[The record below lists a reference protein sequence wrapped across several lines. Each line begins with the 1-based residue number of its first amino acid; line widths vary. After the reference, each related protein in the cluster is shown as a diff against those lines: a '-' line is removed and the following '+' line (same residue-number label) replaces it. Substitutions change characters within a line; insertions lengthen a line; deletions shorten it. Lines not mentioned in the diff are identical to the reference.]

1 VNDVAVQSLHDKR
14 FPGED
19 AGYRNARDALLLAEM
34 ELRRQD
40 ERVAALRRALPPGG
54 VARDYVFEE
63 AEDGRPVKLSELF
76 GDRQTLL
83 LYSYMYGPDME
94 RPCPSCSSMLDGLDG
109 QAPHITQ
116 RVALA
121 VVARSPIARI
131 RAAGAERGWRRLR
144 LISSAN
150 NSYHGDYH
158 SETMDGLQR
167 PIMNVFSRR
176 GGELRHVWASE
187 LAFAPMDPGQGPRH
201 IDQIWPLWNALD
213 YTPEGRGDFDAK
225 LSYG

>member
-1 VNDVAVQSLHDKR
+1 MNDAATSSLHDKR

-19 AGYRNARDALLLAEM
+19 AAYRQARDALLLAEM
-34 ELRRQD
+34 ALRRQD

-54 VARDYVFEE
+54 LATDYVFEE
-63 AEDGRPVKLSELF
+63 GEDGRPVKLSELF
-76 GDRQTLL
+76 GAKQTLL
-83 LYSYMYGPDME
+83 LYSYMYGPTME

-121 VVARSPIARI
+121 VVARSPIARL
-131 RAAGAERGWRRLR
+131 RAAGAERGWCNLH

-158 SETMDGLQR
+158 SETADGSQR

-187 LAFAPMDPGQGPRH
+187 LAFAPMDPGQDPRH

-213 YTPEGRGDFDAK
+213 YTPEGRGDFHPK
-225 LSYG
+225 LEYA